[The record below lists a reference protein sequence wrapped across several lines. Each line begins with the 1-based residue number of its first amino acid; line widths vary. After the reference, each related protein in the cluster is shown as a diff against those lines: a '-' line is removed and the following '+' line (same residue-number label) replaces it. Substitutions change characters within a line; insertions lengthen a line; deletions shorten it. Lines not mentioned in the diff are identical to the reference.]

1 MTGVFSAWTAHL
13 LLCFENLV
21 QNAVVQVVFT
31 CYFFKPLK
39 ANNVL
44 LRERISAYFVLFL
57 EEVKRGIYFF
67 FSPSSKI

>member
-39 ANNVL
+39 TSDV

-57 EEVKRGIYFF
+57 EEVKRGI
-67 FSPSSKI
+67 